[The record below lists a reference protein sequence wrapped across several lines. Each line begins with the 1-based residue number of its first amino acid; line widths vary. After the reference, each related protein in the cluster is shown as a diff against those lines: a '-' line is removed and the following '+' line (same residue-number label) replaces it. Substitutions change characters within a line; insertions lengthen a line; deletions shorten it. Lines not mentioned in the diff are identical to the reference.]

1 MYLIKFNL
9 KVAVALPI
17 NFTGWFS
24 VKGVN
29 QLNVSKEMIN
39 IYCKMKKKLI
49 LPYDGKKWLQTV
61 TIYFYGSSKNEHKII
76 FKKLAEKDFFKYY
89 SQTQIRKN

>member
-1 MYLIKFNL
+1 
-9 KVAVALPI
+9 
-17 NFTGWFS
+17 
-24 VKGVN
+24 
-29 QLNVSKEMIN
+29 
-39 IYCKMKKKLI
+39 MKKKLI

-61 TIYFYGSSKNEHKII
+61 TIYFYDSSKNEHKII